1 MPRSTGPS
9 AGVCN
14 AHCVRRPVFLSQ
26 GVFAM
31 AYLDFREA
39 ELSGSLTTAFLPRA
53 DPEVGKNATGFS
65 AIEWLV
71 VALARRD
78 RLSSL
83 RTPSRIGAALT
94 RVFGGRG
101 EPRLANPQLEAL
113 RRFAVFAWH
122 RGHNVPPSEL
132 AAFRLAGYS
141 TNQAEM
147 LLESVLG
154 ARAQR
159 LAVG

>member
-1 MPRSTGPS
+1 
-9 AGVCN
+9 
-14 AHCVRRPVFLSQ
+14 
-26 GVFAM
+26 M

-39 ELSGSLTTAFLPRA
+39 ELSGSLTAALLPSTE
-53 DPEVGKNATGFS
+53 PEVRPSAAGFS

-71 VALARRD
+71 IALAQRD

-83 RTPSRIGAALT
+83 TTPSRIGAALT
-94 RVFGGRG
+94 RLFGGRG
-101 EPRLANPQLEAL
+101 ESRLANPELEAL

-132 AAFRLAGYS
+132 AAFRLAGFS
-141 TNQAEM
+141 ADQAEM
-147 LLESVLG
+147 LLESVLA

-159 LAVG
+159 LTHGERADTVARAASPQARI